1 MKRGQKVKVVLLD
14 EDMESKGLRIGHE
27 GVIVKV
33 GEIFQLVR
41 MELTKKEL
49 WIPIYYLKK
58 VSPPH
63 QTELEQRAK
72 NEFPD
77 HHFQGG
83 KSLVAG
89 KGSRVKIAPMHIA
102 VESVTFS
109 GPATILKYMDSY
121 GRPRKAIARCSPRD
135 VFDPN
140 TGLAIAA
147 LRAAQVVIGQIVDA
161 IGNGKFDAARCVHS
175 EIPEI
180 LIPRRSQ

>member
-1 MKRGQKVKVVLLD
+1 MKLNEK
-14 EDMESKGLRIGHE
+14 
-27 GVIVKV
+27 
-33 GEIFQLVR
+33 EIQ
-41 MELTKKEL
+41 
-49 WIPIYYLKK
+49 
-58 VSPPH
+58 VSLPH
-63 QTELEQRAK
+63 QTELEQRTK
-72 NEFPD
+72 SEFPN

-89 KGSRVKIAPMHIA
+89 KGSRVKIAPMRIA

-161 IGNGKFDAARCVHS
+161 IGNGEFDAARCVHIVTLAG
-175 EIPEI
+175 EPVEYIPIPEEI
-180 LIPRRSQ
+180 ADELAQIFKEAD